1 MGEALNG
8 LVSVVH
14 GEADT
19 AGLVVEDLD
28 ALGLTTNRGVY
39 ELEGSRAGDDEV
51 LGTVLVTVGVTTDDD
66 GLLPSLDE
74 TGDTGDDNGLTE
86 DGTTKNVTD
95 GWG

>member
-1 MGEALNG
+1 VGEALNG